1 MKDINEYQKITNK
14 TRLYKP
20 KLDHSVI
27 YPLLGLTEETGEL
40 IGKIKKIFRDKDGQI
55 DEEDLQA
62 LKLELGDIMWNMVV
76 CAEALGLQMSDILE
90 GNLKKLEDRR
100 NRNAIKGSGD
110 YR

>member
-1 MKDINEYQKITNK
+1 MKDIDQFQAITNQ

-20 KLDHSVI
+20 KLDHAVI

-40 IGKIKKIFRDKDGQI
+40 TSKIRKIFRDKDGRL
-55 DEEDLQA
+55 EEKDLAA

-76 CAEALGLQMSDILE
+76 CAEALGLKMSDILE
-90 GNLKKLEDRR
+90 ANLKKLEDRR
-100 NRNAIKGSGD
+100 QRDAIKGSGD